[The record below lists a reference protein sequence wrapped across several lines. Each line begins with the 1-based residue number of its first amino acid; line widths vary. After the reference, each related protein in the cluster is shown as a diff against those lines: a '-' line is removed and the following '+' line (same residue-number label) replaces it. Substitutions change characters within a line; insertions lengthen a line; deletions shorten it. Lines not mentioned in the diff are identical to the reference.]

1 MMMTIDVLLFV
12 FVFVFRLISAADGIS
27 LARGQ
32 IGAAVE
38 AYAIAMATGILN
50 PLSKAKD
57 QTRILRDTM

>member
-50 PLSKAKD
+50 PLSKA
-57 QTRILRDTM
+57 